1 MQGFIDAQTSIY
13 LAKVIKSELSH
24 LFQFAK

>member
-1 MQGFIDAQTSIY
+1 MQGFIDAQTSIF
-13 LAKVIKSELSH
+13 LAKVIKYELSQ